1 MAQPHVPTPR
11 EPDGPHQP
19 IPRRRVVVC
28 GDDPLA
34 HRLVGELVNRYPV
47 EVTVVFASSRRG
59 HAARIAAIEGVRVVE
74 SDQLDKP
81 TLLAAGVA
89 EADALAIV
97 AQDDAGNIH
106 AALRAQ
112 ELNPSLRLVIRMFNM
127 RLGHGVRA
135 MFRDCAVL
143 SDASMA
149 APTFV
154 AAALGEIAPTHI
166 RVAGRTLFVAR
177 RTDVAPNQILCGL
190 ADTSN
195 AAGGPVLLPADQSRA
210 TMVLATTGGGRGA
223 ARAHRAHGDDQ
234 PDEPVAENQVRRGA
248 WRQLRSRIKRSP
260 YVVLAMARA
269 LISRRLWRGVLALI
283 VLLLSGSAIVS
294 AGHHLNPWQA
304 VYVTVLTALGNGQ
317 TDVGSAAYL
326 QVANLI
332 VVVAGVALIPFIT
345 AAVVETVVTTRW
357 DSFRAL
363 GYARHVIVIGLGN
376 VGTRVI
382 QQLHDIGLPVVAIDR
397 RGDSR
402 GAQVTRQLG
411 IPFII
416 GDAGREETLRAANV
430 QTCRAVVALST
441 DDVVNLEAGLHA
453 RNLNPGVRVVL
464 RLFDGEFAELVQQS
478 FGITSSRSVSSV
490 AAPAFA
496 AAIFEREVIG
506 TIPVQRRVLL
516 IAEVPVGTA
525 STLDGG
531 TVADADDAEQV
542 RVLALTLDGTGW
554 RDMVWSP
561 AGSIR
566 LGAGDRILLIAT
578 RQGLSQILAA
588 TTADPARVAGS

>member
-1 MAQPHVPTPR
+1 M
-11 EPDGPHQP
+11 
-19 IPRRRVVVC
+19 PRRRVVVC
-28 GDDPLA
+28 GDDRLA
-34 HRLVGELVNRYPV
+34 HRLVSELVNRYPA
-47 EVTVVFASSRRG
+47 EVTVVFPSRRQRD
-59 HAARIAAIEGVRVVE
+59 AARIAAIDGVRIVE

-89 EADALAIV
+89 DADALVIAQ
-97 AQDDAGNIH
+97 QDDAGNIH
-106 AALRAQ
+106 TALQAQ
-112 ELNPSLRLVIRMFNM
+112 DLNPGLRLVIRMFNM

-135 MFRDCAVL
+135 MFGDCAVL

-154 AAALGEIAPTHI
+154 AAALGEIVPTHI

-195 AAGGPVLLPADQSRA
+195 TTGDPVLLPADQARA
-210 TMVLATTGGGRGA
+210 TVVLATTDGGRGA
-223 ARAHRAHGDDQ
+223 NRTHRFHDVEEPAD
-234 PDEPVAENQVRRGA
+234 PVAESRVRRSA
-248 WRQLRSRIKRSP
+248 WRQLRSRLKRSP
-260 YVVLAMARA
+260 YVVLAMVRA
-269 LISRRLWRGVLALI
+269 LVNRRLWRGVLALM
-283 VLLLSGSAIVS
+283 VLLLSGSALLS
-294 AGHHLNPWQA
+294 AGRHLNPWEA
-304 VYVTVLTALGNGQ
+304 VYTTVLTALGSGQ
-317 TDVGSAAYL
+317 PEVGSAVYL
-326 QVANLI
+326 QVTNLI
-332 VVVAGVALIPFIT
+332 VVIAGVALIPFIT
-345 AAVVETVVTTRW
+345 AAVVETVVATRW

-411 IPFII
+411 IPFLV
-416 GDAGREETLRAANV
+416 GDAAREETLRAANV

-464 RLFDGEFAELVQQS
+464 RLFDGDFAELVQQS
-478 FGITSSRSVSSV
+478 FGIMTSRSVSFV

-516 IAEVPVGTA
+516 VADVPVGRSSA
-525 STLDGG
+525 LDGA
-531 TVADADDAEQV
+531 TIADADDPGQV
-542 RVLALTLDGTGW
+542 RVLALSRHGTGW
-554 RDMVWSP
+554 REMMWSP
-561 AGSIR
+561 GTGAS
-566 LGAGDRILLIAT
+566 LAAGDRILLIAT
-578 RQGLSQILAA
+578 RLGLSQILAN
-588 TTADPARVAGS
+588 TTTTVTPSVDHEVKEVDTPSTRNLSS